1 MSRLRA
7 FFGYAWAAMALP
19 IILATFTGNN
29 FWAEKIVKGTG
40 LKVSPWYTGGEVVQT
55 IDHQQYQTLIHRAVF
70 DGLVWKRNQGFVQ
83 INWQG
88 SDDEFPG
95 LIDEAIDY
103 DRDGIEDFRI
113 RLNTKTGVVGLIA
126 PKPYVL
132 RVEQVYRLK
141 NERVVRVLLR
151 NKH

>member
-7 FFGYAWAAMALP
+7 FFGHAWAVMALP
-19 IILATFTGNN
+19 IILATFMGNN
-29 FWAEKIVKGTG
+29 FWAEKIVTGTG

-55 IDHQQYQTLIHRAVF
+55 IDHQLYRSLIHRPVF

-88 SDDEFPG
+88 GENEFPG
-95 LIDEAIDY
+95 LIDEEIDY
-103 DRDGIEDFRI
+103 DRDGIKDFRI
-113 RLNTKTGVVGLIA
+113 RLNTKSDKVELIA
-126 PKPYVL
+126 PKSYVIG
-132 RVEQVYRLK
+132 VEQVYKLK